1 MGEFSG
7 IKAIWYRE
15 LLVFRREWMEILSA
29 IITPLVWIVL
39 FGTGLGSRVEIDG
52 LNYRTFVYPGIIVQS
67 ILFTSIFYGTYLIWD
82 RKVDLLKEVMVAPIT
97 RFSMFLGKVLG
108 GANRPLVQVMV
119 LLAIAGFFGIHVGI
133 ANALLVLVFA
143 VLLVVS
149 MTSIGLIIGSRM
161 ENAEA
166 FSLIFSLV
174 MYPMFFISWALFPV
188 DNLPGWLALL
198 NKIDP
203 ATYAVDA
210 FRELLLGT
218 RHFGLVTDFIVLT
231 AFAALFLAIG
241 AKSFEGM
248 KA

>member
-1 MGEFSG
+1 M
-7 IKAIWYRE
+7 
-15 LLVFRREWMEILSA
+15 
-29 IITPLVWIVL
+29 
-39 FGTGLGSRVEIDG
+39 
-52 LNYRTFVYPGIIVQS
+52 
-67 ILFTSIFYGTYLIWD
+67 
-82 RKVDLLKEVMVAPIT
+82 
-97 RFSMFLGKVLG
+97 LG

-174 MYPMFFISWALFPV
+174 MYPMFFISGALFPV